1 MTTDLERS
9 SAELEAYYDELYGP
23 DWDCRWEGD
32 EVVFSTRDEE
42 DWVVAGVRALG
53 LSLDLY
59 PDYYE
64 EDEDEEEEDDEV
76 VVLGVDREE
85 RVLDHVWRRA
95 SQQ

>member
-1 MTTDLERS
+1 MASNLEKS

-23 DWDCRWEGD
+23 DWDCRWECD
-32 EVVFSTRDEE
+32 EVVFNTRGEA

-64 EDEDEEEEDDEV
+64 EDEEEEDDEV

-85 RVLDHVWRRA
+85 RVLDHVWRKA
-95 SQQ
+95 GQQ

>member
-1 MTTDLERS
+1 MASNLEKS

-32 EVVFSTRDEE
+32 EVVFNTRGEA

-64 EDEDEEEEDDEV
+64 EDEEEEDDEV
-76 VVLGVDREE
+76 VVILGVDREE

-95 SQQ
+95 GQQ

>member
-1 MTTDLERS
+1 MASELERKW
-9 SAELEAYYDELYGP
+9 AELEAEFDEMYGP

-42 DWVVAGVRALG
+42 DWVVVGVRALG

-59 PDYYE
+59 PDLE
-64 EDEDEEEEDDEV
+64 GDEDEEDDDV

-95 SQQ
+95 GQQ

>member
-1 MTTDLERS
+1 MASNLEKS

-32 EVVFSTRDEE
+32 EVVFNTRGEA
-42 DWVVAGVRALG
+42 DWEGVGVRALG

-64 EDEDEEEEDDEV
+64 EDEEEEDDEV

-85 RVLDHVWRRA
+85 RILDHVWRRA
-95 SQQ
+95 GQQ